1 MTCEEYRLAAMAL
14 ADGETPPA
22 SRAAIEAH
30 VAACEGCRR
39 EIEQLHEL
47 ARMWQGQTRS
57 NYNVDLWPEIQGRL
71 ERPKRRWLPPLVVLL
86 VLFKLADFIVDQI
99 ARAGEVSARKMFGE
113 YGLYCDG
120 KMVGVICD
128 DQLFLKPTAGGRAY
142 LGQPREVSPFPQ
154 AKPYF
159 LIDGERWDDA
169 AWLCE
174 LVRITSAAL
183 PLPAPKKKKKSA

>member
-86 VLFKLADFIVDQI
+86 VLFKLADFIVDQEF
-99 ARAGEVSARKMFGE
+99 ALWVQLAPVLMAG
-113 YGLYCDG
+113 
-120 KMVGVICD
+120 
-128 DQLFLKPTAGGRAY
+128 
-142 LGQPREVSPFPQ
+142 
-154 AKPYF
+154 
-159 LIDGERWDDA
+159 A
-169 AWLCE
+169 AF
-174 LVRITSAAL
+174 AAL
-183 PLPAPKKKKKSA
+183 RQNPFQIQTELAFRENQL